1 MSVNSF
7 QWSREWQ
14 LTTWQGGPMMEKA
27 PVAIN
32 GCSVNLRQPVHDEPG
47 PQYWR
52 ITVFNRMSLQ
62 AAIITVVLAGSLLP
76 GVLMSSV
83 WAAAAGTVK
92 ASSWVGR
99 VVVTANGELLG
110 RVEDLAVDVEQQQVK
125 YVVVSI
131 GSFLIDENLIA
142 VDPKALGESDD
153 GRYLVVYADN
163 LDRARRFGADTWPDQ
178 ADVMPSASR
187 QSPPEDIAAAD
198 QSSAA
203 ASSGPQATISDGRR
217 TATLNAGERN
227 ASIEQI
233 GGQPEVD
240 RSDVVQPKKYTRG
253 SADAP
258 LLADSEFERL
268 DENNDGYL
276 SRGEIG
282 VRLNKGIRYQD
293 YDLDDNDG
301 IDPFEFQLL
310 KNRS

>member
-1 MSVNSF
+1 M
-7 QWSREWQ
+7 
-14 LTTWQGGPMMEKA
+14 
-27 PVAIN
+27 
-32 GCSVNLRQPVHDEPG
+32 
-47 PQYWR
+47 
-52 ITVFNRMSLQ
+52 FNRMSMQ
-62 AAIITVVLAGSLLP
+62 VAVITVVLAGSLLP
-76 GVLMSSV
+76 EVFVPSA
-83 WAAAAGTVK
+83 WAAASGTVK
-92 ASSWVGR
+92 ATSWVGR

-110 RVEDLAVDVEQQQVK
+110 RVEDLAVDVEQQRVK
-125 YVVVSI
+125 FVVVSI

-178 ADVMPSASR
+178 ADVLPSASR
-187 QSPPEDIAAAD
+187 QPPPEDIAAVD
-198 QSSAA
+198 QNSAPVG
-203 ASSGPQATISDGRR
+203 SGPQATISDGRR
-217 TATLNAGERN
+217 TATLNAGERS

-233 GGQPEVD
+233 GVQPQVAS
-240 RSDVVQPKKYTRG
+240 SDVVQPKKYTRG
-253 SADAP
+253 STDAP

>member
-1 MSVNSF
+1 
-7 QWSREWQ
+7 
-14 LTTWQGGPMMEKA
+14 
-27 PVAIN
+27 
-32 GCSVNLRQPVHDEPG
+32 
-47 PQYWR
+47 
-52 ITVFNRMSLQ
+52 VFNRMNLQ
-62 AAIITVVLAGSLLP
+62 AVIVTAVLAGTLLP
-76 GVLMSSV
+76 DVLVSSA
-83 WAAAAGTVK
+83 WAAASGTVK

-110 RVEDLAVDVEQQQVK
+110 RVEDLAVDVEQQRVK
-125 YVVVSI
+125 FVVVSI

-163 LDRARRFGADTWPDQ
+163 LDQARRFGSNTWPDQ
-178 ADVMPSASR
+178 ADVIPSASR
-187 QSPPEDIAAAD
+187 QSPPEDVATAD
-198 QSSAA
+198 QTSATVG
-203 ASSGPQATISDGRR
+203 SGPQATISDGRR

-233 GGQPEVD
+233 GQQSEVD
-240 RSDVVQPKKYTRG
+240 DNNVVQPKKYSRG
-253 SADAP
+253 SAGAP